1 MLRQHI
7 KSTADSHDAAQGQEA
22 RSNGGKASSKGSHR
36 CAEVHSGCPN
46 ICDQSTA
53 KAAPKAPPARPK
65 AGRKVTFEDDPK
77 ADAKPAPKKTQQN
90 VATKSSVAKQPSV
103 PPEDDMDALLKP
115 FYYSKSLTDPINTA
129 RDKWNLLPAFLR
141 VKGLVKQHID
151 SFNYFT
157 ELGLKKIVEAN
168 ALVASD
174 TLPMNNEK
182 AKWVQFNDIRIG
194 EPVRASDFNKG
205 HVDNPFT
212 PNECRL
218 RDLTYAA
225 PIFVDVTYPK
235 QSGRIRRNNI
245 MIGRIPIMLR
255 SSKCVLSGRS
265 EAEMSKLNECAID
278 PGGYFIVRG
287 QEKVILVQEQLSK
300 NRVIVET
307 MKGIIQASVTSH
319 TSNVKTKTYVMLKKN
334 VLVLQH
340 NSLNEPIPVAI
351 VLRAMGILSDHEI
364 LLLTA
369 GNDAQYMDD
378 FAPNLELAAQEGIL
392 TQDQALIYIGL
403 RLKSDRYPQSGNY
416 QVRNNMKQWALDKL
430 AHTIIPHVPVK
441 GMNFRPKALYIAF
454 MARRVLMA
462 MHDPKLVDDRD
473 YVGNKRLE
481 LAGQMLS
488 LLFED
493 LFKDFTKQIKQNMEK
508 SLKRYN
514 PVSEWDPV
522 PFLEQFASRITG
534 GMERAIATGN
544 WTLRRFK
551 MDRAGVTHVLSRL
564 SYISALGMMTRISSQ
579 FEKTRKISGPR
590 ALQPSQFGML
600 CTSDTPEGE
609 SCGLIKN
616 LALMTHIT
624 TADDEDVVRKIVYIL
639 GAEDVSS
646 ASGTEINGFGAYVIF
661 VNGTPIALTRQPKHF
676 LVNFRKFRRAGR
688 MSEFVS
694 VYINHHHNGVH
705 IATDEGRICRP
716 MIVVEN
722 GKSKVTVK
730 FLESLRKGSVDFEDA
745 LTRGIVEY
753 LDVNEENDSN
763 IAIYEDGIGPH
774 TTHLEIE
781 PFTILGAVAGLI
793 PYPHH
798 NQSPRNTY
806 QCLSVDHEVLT
817 SSGWKAVS
825 AIQVEDQVMT
835 MDLESGYQQWN
846 AVQTVTRLAHA
857 GPLYRLKSAGMD
869 AVCNASHRWYLN
881 TTDEPDTYTAY
892 TTQDMLN
899 SQLVAKRSPSGKNVG
914 HWDRKS
920 GTTTHKNH
928 QISTVGKNG
937 NAMYLWPDCP
947 FLPSSFVTDEACNLD
962 WCRFIG
968 LIMGDG
974 GINHVVNQQGRD
986 YYYISIHQRD
996 TEPAAK
1002 AYIENLLD
1010 RLAAEIPGFVVNPPS
1025 VAQNG
1030 MHKWLIN
1037 HPGMYQFFLPMIRGP
1052 QSYDPLDDTMCR
1064 TYQAPHYMALSRS
1077 GNETILPTPAGWK
1090 KGNWWYLRRWM
1101 HYYWLFLLARNQ
1113 ARAIIKGIAVADG
1126 AWSALVKARSDG
1138 TGGGSGTKRKL
1149 DDVQTQQMDV
1159 PLVNRGYVT
1168 VSNSSIPLIHDL
1180 SVLGHL
1186 ADTRV
1191 NIAFNHQ
1198 KGDNMPSIGCTAN
1211 ATGWRIS
1218 FAFADSELT
1227 VATPKP
1233 EPHTNPQHDGFVYCL
1248 TVPNDNFLARRTVQY
1263 TNTTTQ
1269 QVQEAAQKPFFTGN
1283 CAMGKQA
1290 IGAIAYN
1297 QFTRIDTLLY
1307 LMVYPQKPLVST
1319 RTIELVKYDKLPAGQ
1334 NAIVAVMSYS
1344 GYDIEDA
1351 LVLNKASCDRGFG
1364 RCQVFKKLS
1373 IPLKT
1378 YNNGAQERVGDR
1390 DVKNPKHG
1398 KIGRDGIVEVGEVLE
1413 ANDMY
1418 MLKETPQQQHMV
1430 VHARDQKWQTAHM
1443 SYRLPDPCYID
1454 KVMATANESDTRVFK
1469 IQTRQTRRPEIGDK
1483 FSSRH
1488 GQKGVVGIIAEQA
1501 DMPFT
1506 DSGITPDIIMNPH
1519 GFPSRMTVGKM
1530 LELVSGKAGVLS
1542 GKQEYGTAFGGS
1554 KIEDMGAELVKHG
1567 FSYSGKDFITS
1578 GITGESLPSYVFFGP
1593 IYYQKLKH
1601 MVQDK
1606 MHARSTG
1613 PRAILTRQPTEG
1625 RSRAGGLRLG
1635 EMERDCLIAYGASQ
1649 LLLERLML
1657 SSDAHEVDVCES
1669 CGMMGY
1675 NSWCQ
1680 SCESSNG
1687 VVKMTMPYAAK
1698 LLIQELMSMNVKASL
1713 QLEDEYPR

>member
-1 MLRQHI
+1 MPPRA
-7 KSTADSHDAAQGQEA
+7 KPSGPVAAKTA
-22 RSNGGKASSKGSHR
+22 
-36 CAEVHSGCPN
+36 
-46 ICDQSTA
+46 A
-53 KAAPKAPPARPK
+53 KDGPKAPKKK
-65 AGRKVTFEDDPK
+65 AAATTKAKPRIQQSESDRSTQQTRQHADPK
-77 ADAKPAPKKTQQN
+77 TDSPKQRPA
-90 VATKSSVAKQPSV
+90 
-103 PPEDDMDALLKP
+103 DDMDALLKP
-115 FYYSKSLTDPINTA
+115 FYYSKKLTDPVNTA

-157 ELGLKKIVEAN
+157 DVELRKIVKAN
-168 ALVASD
+168 HLITSD
-174 TLPMNNEK
+174 TLPIGDREK
-182 AKWVQFNDIRIG
+182 AKWIQFTDIRIG
-194 EPVRASDFNKG
+194 EPGRAEEINKG
-205 HVDNPFT
+205 HVDTKVT

-225 PIFVDVTYPK
+225 PIYVDIVYPQQAGK
-235 QSGRIRRNNI
+235 VKRTNI
-245 MIGRIPIMLR
+245 MIGRMPVMLR
-255 SSKCVLSGRS
+255 SEKCVLNGRS
-265 EAEMSKLNECAID
+265 EADMGLLNECSVD

-300 NRVIVET
+300 NRVIVES

-319 TSNVKTKTYVMLKKN
+319 TANVKTKTYVLLKKN
-334 VLVLQH
+334 VLVLKH
-340 NSLNEPIPVAI
+340 NSLTEDIPVAI
-351 VLRAMGILSDHEI
+351 VLRAMGVQSDHEI
-364 LLLTA
+364 LLLAA
-369 GNDAQYMDD
+369 GNDAQYQDE
-378 FAPNLELAAQEGIL
+378 FAPNLEMAAQEGVF
-392 TQDQALIYIGL
+392 TQEQALEYIWL
-403 RLKSDRYPQSGNY
+403 RLKQDRFGPNRFQPGGKPAR
-416 QVRNNMKQWALDKL
+416 QIALDKL
-430 AHTIIPHVPVK
+430 AHTIIPHVPVT

-493 LFKDFTKQIKQNMEK
+493 LFKEFTKNIKANMEK
-508 SLKRYN
+508 LAKKHN

-534 GMERAIATGN
+534 GMERAISTGN
-544 WTLRRFK
+544 WTLKRFR
-551 MDRAGVTHVLSRL
+551 MDRAGVSHVLSRL
-564 SYISALGMMTRISSQ
+564 SYISALGMMTRITSQ

-609 SCGLIKN
+609 SCGLVKN

-624 TADDEDVVRKIVYIL
+624 TADDEEPVRKMSYIL
-639 GAEDVSS
+639 GAEDITS
-646 ASGTEINGFGAYVIF
+646 ACGTEIYGAGAYAIF
-661 VNGTPIALTRQPKHF
+661 INGTPIALTRHPKQF
-676 LVNFRKFRRAGR
+676 LDGFRRFRRMGR
-688 MSEFVS
+688 ISEFVS
-694 VYINHHHNGVH
+694 IYINHQHNGVH
-705 IATDEGRICRP
+705 IATDEGRVCRP
-716 MIVVEN
+716 LIVVEK
-722 GKSKVTVK
+722 GKSKVTSR
-730 FLESLRKGSVDFEDA
+730 FLESLRKGTMDFDDA
-745 LTRGIVEY
+745 LSRGIVEY

-763 IAIYEDGIGPH
+763 IAIYEDAISSH

-825 AIQVEDQVMT
+825 AVQVADQVMT
-835 MDLESGYQQWN
+835 MDLGSGYQQWN

-881 TTDEPDTYTAY
+881 TTDKPYTYTAY

-899 SQLVAKRSPSGKNVG
+899 NSQLVAKRSPSGENKG

-920 GTTTHKNH
+920 GTITHKNH
-928 QISTVGKNG
+928 QIPTVGKNG

-947 FLPSSFVTDEACNLD
+947 FLPSGSVTDEACNLD

-968 LIMGDG
+968 LVMGDG
-974 GINHVVNQQGRD
+974 GIKHTVNQQGRD
-986 YYYISIHQRD
+986 YYYISIYQRD
-996 TEPAAK
+996 TKPAAK

-1010 RLAAEIPGFVVNPPS
+1010 RLAAKIPGFVVNPPS
-1025 VAQNG
+1025 VRQDG
-1030 MHKWLIN
+1030 MHNWLIN
-1037 HPGMYQFFLPMIRGP
+1037 HPGMYQFFLPMVRGP
-1052 QSYDPLDDTMCR
+1052 QSYNPLDDTMCR

-1126 AWSALVKARSDG
+1126 AWLALVKARSNTGG
-1138 TGGGSGTKRKL
+1138 TGRGRGTKRKL

-1159 PLVNRGYVT
+1159 PLVNRGYVS
-1168 VSNSSIPLIHDL
+1168 VFNSSIPLIHDL

-1233 EPHTNPQHDGFVYCL
+1233 EPYTNPQHDGFVYCL

-1263 TNTTTQ
+1263 TNITTQ

-1334 NAIVAVMSYS
+1334 NAVVAVMSYS

-1373 IPLKT
+1373 MPLKN
-1378 YNNGAQERVGDR
+1378 YNNGYQDR
-1390 DVKNPKHG
+1390 LVDPDKG
-1398 KIGRDGIVEVGEVLE
+1398 KKQHHQIGKDGLVEAGVELE
-1413 ANDMY
+1413 SGDMY
-1418 MLKETPQQQHMV
+1418 MLKESPLQQYAAVPQK
-1430 VHARDQKWQTAHM
+1430 DQTWAPVHM
-1443 SYRLPDPCYID
+1443 SYKLPDPCYAD
-1454 KVMATANESDTRVFK
+1454 KVMISANEADTTIIK

-1506 DSGITPDIIMNPH
+1506 DSGIVPDIIMNPH

-1530 LELVSGKAGVLS
+1530 LELVSGKAGVLA
-1542 GKQEYGTAFGGS
+1542 GTQEYGTAFGGS
-1554 KIEDMGAELVKHG
+1554 KVEDMGAELVKHG
-1567 FSYSGKDFITS
+1567 FSYSGKDFVTS

-1606 MHARSTG
+1606 MHARATG

-1657 SSDAHEVDVCES
+1657 SSDAHEVDVCET

-1675 NSWCQ
+1675 NNWCQ
-1680 SCESSNG
+1680 TCQSSRS

-1713 QLEDEYPR
+1713 QLEDEFPR